1 MLMVKKLIIS
11 ACVLLAAVSC
21 GGPKAPS
28 APTYRSFPLPDPAP
42 VMVSDE
48 AERIAYS
55 IDHFWDKYLAAQ
67 AVTDSAAV
75 LGVRN
80 GEIEKSFATYVAL
93 LNLVPMDQAKKSVA
107 DLFRRIESKQAEDD
121 SSLFYLR
128 FTEIVSR
135 YLYDPNSPI
144 RNEDFYLPFVEGMAK
159 SRFTREDMIPAYS
172 YEARMCRL
180 NPYGSKVAD
189 FKFKDIDGR
198 VHSLYGIGAAHTIL
212 FFSNPYCPNCKEIMD
227 EFISFENFNWWISTG
242 DLAIASIYIDKEIEE
257 WREYQPNYPDNWIT
271 GYDHNY
277 IIREDVLYNVRA
289 IPSLYLLD
297 AEKRV
302 ILKDAPQEQIVQ
314 YLSRKLQNR

>member
-1 MLMVKKLIIS
+1 MVKKLIIS

-28 APTYRSFPLPDPAP
+28 APAYRSFPLPDPAP
-42 VMVSDE
+42 LMVSGE

-55 IDHFWDKYLAAQ
+55 INHFWDKYLAVQ

-80 GEIEKSFATYVAL
+80 EEIEKSFATYVAL
-93 LNLVPMDQAKKSVA
+93 LNLAPMDLAKKSAA

-144 RNEDFYLPFVEGMAK
+144 RNEDLYLPFVEGMAV
-159 SRFTREDMIPAYS
+159 SPFTREDMIPAYS
-172 YEARMCRL
+172 YEAKMCRL

-189 FKFKDIDGR
+189 FKFKDINGR
-198 VHSLYGIGAAHTIL
+198 VHSLYGIKATYTVL

-227 EFISFENFNWWISTG
+227 EFRSLENFNWWISAG
-242 DLAIASIYIDKEIEE
+242 DLAIASIYIDRELDE

-271 GYDHNY
+271 GYDFNY

-302 ILKDAPQEQIVQ
+302 ILKDAPQEQIIQ
-314 YLSRKLQNR
+314 YLTRKLQNK